1 MAIVKTNMQGYVKDT
16 ETGAVTNVNKEA
28 LQEHKGKVAKAKEIK
43 SLIAKVNDLEERIKQ
58 LEIRTLPIS
67 TPHYGSIF
75 PFAEYNAGTLLCET
89 EQTSGG
95 ILNGI

>member
-58 LEIRTLPIS
+58 LEIRTLPIGPS
-67 TPHYGSIF
+67 YGSIF
-75 PFAEYNAGTLLCET
+75 PFSEYNAGTLLCET
-89 EQTSGG
+89 EQISGAS
-95 ILNGI
+95 INGC